1 MLYIF
6 SHCKNYLLNI
16 HLSSI
21 FPSCS
26 VVIWLYLSGTVP
38 ALNVPPLCSLHLH
51 KDYWAL
57 LEESIHPLRLMPQS
71 HDLQPSCSLTFA
83 PPTDQLSSTLH
94 SSYFKP
100 STLNQTSY
108 PSTSPLRANRYPYHV
123 YQKKIQAVS
132 NLINILAPNV
142 QINLPTSSPSSLL
155 PNLEISFP
163 PLFSQWHPISLCQR
177 SSYFINDILYF
188 SLVQLALFSAH
199 FSLVSTPIISL
210 KLFCQDSWW
219 CQWTLFSAYLSQE

>member
-1 MLYIF
+1 MHLLSLQELFIKYTSFFYIPILL
-6 SHCKNYLLNI
+6 CCYL
-16 HLSSI
+16 
-21 FPSCS
+21 
-26 VVIWLYLSGTVP
+26 TVP
-38 ALNVPPLCSLHLH
+38 VWQGPSPECAPLCSLHLH
-51 KDYWAL
+51 KDYWAV

-163 PLFSQWHPISLCQR
+163 PLFSQ
-177 SSYFINDILYF
+177 
-188 SLVQLALFSAH
+188 
-199 FSLVSTPIISL
+199 
-210 KLFCQDSWW
+210 
-219 CQWTLFSAYLSQE
+219 